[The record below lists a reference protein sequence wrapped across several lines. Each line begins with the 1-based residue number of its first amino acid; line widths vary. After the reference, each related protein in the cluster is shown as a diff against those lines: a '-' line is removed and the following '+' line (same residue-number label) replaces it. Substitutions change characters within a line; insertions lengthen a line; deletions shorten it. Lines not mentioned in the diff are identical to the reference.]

1 MEQKYI
7 LAIILVISIIGAIV
21 SYRIYKKKKDEEEK
35 QAKTATLAGSTTSY
49 SYSSTSTTPVNDKA
63 GLWFFAL
70 FLIIILVVIG
80 FSIYENVMRYKI
92 AAKAIEKGDSA
103 VGIAALTPEISRGL
117 NFLGQ
122 GASPLF
128 RIN

>member
-21 SYRIYKKKKDEEEK
+21 SYRIYKNKKEEEEK
-35 QAKTATLAGSTTSY
+35 KAKTATLAGSTSY
-49 SYSSTSTTPVNDKA
+49 SYSSTSTEPVNDKA
-63 GLWFFAL
+63 GLLFFGL
-70 FLIIILVVIG
+70 FFVIIILVIG
-80 FSIYENVMRYKI
+80 FSIYENIMRYKI

-128 RIN
+128 KIN

>member
-21 SYRIYKKKKDEEEK
+21 SYRIYKNKKEEEEK
-35 QAKTATLAGSTTSY
+35 KAKTATLAGSTSY
-49 SYSSTSTTPVNDKA
+49 SYSSTSTEPVNDKA
-63 GLWFFAL
+63 GLWFFGL
-70 FLIIILVVIG
+70 FFVIIILVIG
-80 FSIYENVMRYKI
+80 FSIYENIMRYKI

-128 RIN
+128 KIN

>member
-7 LAIILVISIIGAIV
+7 LAIILVISVIGAIV
-21 SYRIYKKKKDEEEK
+21 SYRIYKKKKEEEEK
-35 QAKTATLAGSTTSY
+35 QAKTATLAGSTSY
-49 SYSSTSTTPVNDKA
+49 SYSSTSTEPVNDKA

-70 FLIIILVVIG
+70 FLIIILLVIG

-128 RIN
+128 KIY

>member
-21 SYRIYKKKKDEEEK
+21 SYRIYKNKKEEEK
-35 QAKTATLAGSTTSY
+35 KAKTAILAGSTTSY
-49 SYSSTSTTPVNDKA
+49 SYSSTSTEPVNDKA
-63 GLWFFAL
+63 GLLFFGL
-70 FLIIILVVIG
+70 FFVIIILVIG
-80 FSIYENVMRYKI
+80 FSIYENIMRYKI
-92 AAKAIEKGDSA
+92 AAKAIEKGYSA

-128 RIN
+128 KIN